1 MKITRISFWTVDMA
15 LKTPYTIA
23 YESVEQVSNVFLRV
37 DTDSGITGFGCAAP
51 DLPVTD
57 ETAETVH
64 RPSCCR

>member
-37 DTDSGITGFGCAAP
+37 YTDSGITGF
-51 DLPVTD
+51 
-57 ETAETVH
+57 
-64 RPSCCR
+64 